1 MSKRKAWQHAAAQ
14 FPPSELPPPAES
26 GDVTLEDF
34 AGKSSSF
41 PKDVAW
47 VYSHLRVGDVTPE
60 MAPSSGAW
68 GLRLWARRLENTS
81 KFMDFALPS
90 AREELE
96 TVPQKEDNPFEPT
109 RLKAIIYQVHRDSL
123 EQAAQGIVP
132 EDSRL
137 VNVLLTSAE
146 EQMIQQYR
154 SALDELLSRPE
165 DNAVTRPVNKR
176 PSRRTTPRR
185 TTARRIT
192 GTD

>member
-1 MSKRKAWQHAAAQ
+1 
-14 FPPSELPPPAES
+14 
-26 GDVTLEDF
+26 
-34 AGKSSSF
+34 
-41 PKDVAW
+41 
-47 VYSHLRVGDVTPE
+47 